1 MLLYV
6 IIPSALVGTLSGLI
20 LGRKK
25 ADSVTSYAFAGA
37 LPWLVLLVTLIYEN
51 HTKAGELG
59 GAAMLLLVQSTAGTL
74 AAATGLVS
82 CAFVNSVWKIIF

>member
-6 IIPSALVGTLSGLI
+6 IIPSALVGALSGLI

-37 LPWLVLLVTLIYEN
+37 LPWLGLLVTLIYEN

-74 AAATGLVS
+74 AAVTGLLS
-82 CAFVNSVWKIIF
+82 CGLVNALRK